1 MVAPSSSSL
10 RLCRRSPL
18 RFPLASDA
26 FWRCRFPQGSR
37 FPRLHLLPPASP
49 LIQIS
54 GCPSLRTS
62 GFTGDRSSSRPD
74 SLSFGGAGCESS
86 RLPLCFAPPVS
97 PTISIR
103 VAPDAH
109 PPVPADFRSESPRS
123 SVPSGRPLRISG
135 LLRRVALGFVV
146 RPFPNSPWFL
156 FAQRSRFRPPRV
168 TPKLPSSADPYLH
181 PQVAPASTSTAG
193 SMITPWLN
201 RTLHPRLAPLMNLR
215 YQSGTSIPYLISSA
229 PLISIHRSQSAD
241 HELQTKTVVCAFHQA
256 RAAVPISYKVTS

>member
-1 MVAPSSSSL
+1 LAEPASDSDGCAIFLVPSAVPAISARVSPRFRCLLALPVSAGFQVSPVAP
-10 RLCRRSPL
+10 
-18 RFPLASDA
+18 
-26 FWRCRFPQGSR
+26 
-37 FPRLHLLPPASP
+37 LPPASP

-86 RLPLCFAPPVS
+86 RLPLRFAPPVS

-123 SVPSGRPLRISG
+123 SVPSGRPFRISR
-135 LLRRVALGFVV
+135 LLRQFALGFVV
-146 RPFPNSPWFL
+146 RPFPKSPWLL
-156 FAQRSRFRPPRV
+156 FAQRRRFRSSRV
-168 TPKLPSSADPYLH
+168 APKLSSSADPYLH

-201 RTLHPRLAPLMNLR
+201 RTLHPRLAPWMNLR
-215 YQSGTSIPYLISSA
+215 YQSGTSIPDLISSA
-229 PLISIHRSQSAD
+229 P
-241 HELQTKTVVCAFHQA
+241 
-256 RAAVPISYKVTS
+256 